1 MESCRGIVAAGWR
14 VPGPGYHPAMIGVY
28 REFEGCMRLLGHV
41 LRRLPVLALP
51 PVAESLTRQI
61 YFTGASATAG
71 IVLRGAFIGTFIIAY
86 VIDVLDANAALAIK
100 ILVWVVLREI
110 GPLIAAVLV
119 IQRSGTA
126 VTTELALMQISGEVA
141 SLRQMR
147 IDPRDYLVVP
157 RVLGIAVSTAAL
169 TFFVQVIAVGGGIL
183 LSSLSIEASLG
194 ELVSEFFILASPV
207 DFIYAMIKSFL
218 FGAAIALVCCY
229 HGLHP
234 PGMSINAVPKAA
246 INGVTQSTLLVLLL
260 NVVFAYLVFGQV
272 LFGLVTAKL

>member
-1 MESCRGIVAAGWR
+1 
-14 VPGPGYHPAMIGVY
+14 MIGVY

-86 VIDVLDANAALAIK
+86 VIDVLDADAALAIK
-100 ILVWVVLREI
+100 ILVWVVLREV

-141 SLRQMR
+141 NLRHMR
-147 IDPRDYLVVP
+147 IDPRGLSGRTAGAGNQRYPP
-157 RVLGIAVSTAAL
+157 RRS
-169 TFFVQVIAVGGGIL
+169 
-183 LSSLSIEASLG
+183 LSSSGDRRRRQDSAPARS
-194 ELVSEFFILASPV
+194 A
-207 DFIYAMIKSFL
+207 
-218 FGAAIALVCCY
+218 
-229 HGLHP
+229 
-234 PGMSINAVPKAA
+234 
-246 INGVTQSTLLVLLL
+246 STLR
-260 NVVFAYLVFGQV
+260 
-272 LFGLVTAKL
+272 